1 MIPYIENLAV
11 FLSMIVISSLLDNSL
26 NLLDYRLFYIVT
38 ASFLFGRSQSILSI
52 GLASVWFF
60 YQNILNGQEII
71 SQLIDHTTLVHIGLY
86 IFIGL
91 SMGYVLEK
99 KEKMVQNS
107 RSEMES
113 IQEKLETLTSLYK
126 DTLFVKNELQDQVLY
141 TNNSI
146 ATVYEVM
153 KDLNSLDRSV
163 IYSSSITILEKIM
176 KTSGAALY
184 LLDYSEKTLG
194 LVEKSTALVVPASLE
209 IRKQNT
215 LLEAIEKNTVK
226 INKDLDPNLP
236 TLVAPISIKGQ
247 VIGVVGLY
255 NPEFEYLTLSY
266 QNLLFVTANLIS
278 SALTRAFE
286 HEQLL
291 TSDNSRKNKLFDNKE
306 EAYV

>member
-1 MIPYIENLAV
+1 
-11 FLSMIVISSLLDNSL
+11 MIVISSLLDNSL

>member
-1 MIPYIENLAV
+1 
-11 FLSMIVISSLLDNSL
+11 
-26 NLLDYRLFYIVT
+26 
-38 ASFLFGRSQSILSI
+38 
-52 GLASVWFF
+52 
-60 YQNILNGQEII
+60 
-71 SQLIDHTTLVHIGLY
+71 
-86 IFIGL
+86 
-91 SMGYVLEK
+91 MGYVLEK